1 MGNKNDIDEKRFLE
15 KTSGHNDQY
24 MLSMGGQRPKI
35 GGN

>member
-1 MGNKNDIDEKRFLE
+1 MILIKKLE